1 MADEAGTETSATPEA
16 TAGPFSDTA
25 SKQSDSDEAL
35 GDGGKKA
42 LEAERRRANAAEKS
56 LKSLQQRIN
65 DLESKELT
73 REQQAEAAAQAA
85 ETRAAEAE
93 QRALRFETATKH
105 QLSREDS
112 ELFLVATD
120 ADVLEAQGARLAELY
135 AAANKKPEGLYVPA
149 EGRQPAPPPALNS
162 DDLEVSLKR
171 KLGIPL

>member
-1 MADEAGTETSATPEA
+1 MAEEAGTTTETPATSPEV
-16 TAGPFSDTA
+16 T
-25 SKQSDSDEAL
+25 QSESDETL
-35 GDGGKKA
+35 GEGGKKA
-42 LEAERRRANAAEKS
+42 LDAERRRANAAEKS
-56 LKSLQQRIN
+56 LKTLQQRITE
-65 DLESKELT
+65 LESKDLS

-85 ETRAAEAE
+85 EARAKEAE
-93 QRALRFETATKH
+93 QRASRFETATKH
-105 QLSREDS
+105 QSSREDS

-120 ADVLEAQGARLAELY
+120 PDVLDQQGARLAELY